1 MPCSDDLSRRL
12 WHFQCPTHIGHR
24 KGECAVEP
32 TLVVIGLNHRTAPVE
47 VRERFWMNGCRQAE
61 ALAMLAQAEGI
72 EEILIFSTC
81 KRIEFVL
88 WGDATLAVNSVLRF
102 LTAEYDLKLCEW
114 NSFYRL
120 VDEQAVEHA
129 FRVGCGLDS
138 LCMSEKNIAR
148 QVSTAWQQARNA
160 GSSGHFLDAVLQKT
174 LAVRRRVR
182 KETPLGA
189 QTISAPAAAAEI
201 ANRIF
206 GSLAKRN
213 IVVLGAGR
221 MGEMTAREL
230 TGRGA
235 PSVTVINRNEARA
248 HGLEHIPGVRACALD
263 DRDNALAKADLVVSA
278 TSAPGFIFT
287 ADDMKKLA
295 AERKGRK
302 LLLIDLALPRNID
315 PIVREFEG
323 VLLYDL
329 EDLERAVE
337 PRAGTRA
344 GEQRAEEIV
353 LAEVQVFRKEL
364 LKDRGAQE
372 AIDLRHRLDEIC
384 RQELESF
391 RLEQGPFPKDKDQLI
406 TAVSTR
412 LAHRIA
418 GSLAREM
425 KGHHEAKKSGRL
437 TATV

>member
-1 MPCSDDLSRRL
+1 M
-12 WHFQCPTHIGHR
+12 
-24 KGECAVEP
+24 EP

-47 VRERFWMNGCRQAE
+47 VRERFWMSGCRQAE
-61 ALAMLAQAEGI
+61 TLAMLSQAEGI
-72 EEILIFSTC
+72 EEVLVFSTC
-81 KRIEFVL
+81 KRTEFVL

-120 VDEQAVEHA
+120 VDEQALEHA

-138 LCMSEKNIAR
+138 VCIGEKNIAR
-148 QVSTAWQQARNA
+148 QVSSAWQQARNA

-174 LAVRRRVR
+174 LAIRRRVR

-189 QTISAPAAAAEI
+189 QTVSAAAAAAEV
-201 ANRIF
+201 ASRIF
-206 GSLAKRN
+206 GSLANRK
-213 IVVLGAGR
+213 IVLLGAGR
-221 MGEMTAREL
+221 MGEMTVREL
-230 TGRGA
+230 TARGA
-235 PSVTVINRNEARA
+235 QSVVVVNRTEGRARNLEQTAGA
-248 HGLEHIPGVRACALD
+248 HALGLN
-263 DRDNALAKADLVVSA
+263 DRWAAMVKADLVVTA

-287 ADDMKKLA
+287 SDDMKKLA

-344 GEQRAEEIV
+344 GEHQAEEIV
-353 LAEVQVFRKEL
+353 LAEVQAFRKEL
-364 LKDRGAQE
+364 LADHGAQD
-372 AIDLRHRLDEIC
+372 AVDLRRRLEEIF

-391 RLEQGPFPKDKDQLI
+391 RLEQGPFPKEQDQLLA
-406 TAVSTR
+406 AVSAR

-418 GSLAREM
+418 GSLAKEM
-425 KGHHEAKKSGRL
+425 QGHQDPKKAGRL
-437 TATV
+437 IVAV

>member
-1 MPCSDDLSRRL
+1 MLCVGDFGTSDAIPISEFSR
-12 WHFQCPTHIGHR
+12 GSV
-24 KGECAVEP
+24 AVEP

-47 VRERFWMNGCRQAE
+47 VRERFWMSGCRQGE
-61 ALAMLAQAEGI
+61 TLAMLSQAEGI
-72 EEILIFSTC
+72 EEVLVFSTC
-81 KRIEFVL
+81 KRTEFVL

-120 VDEQAVEHA
+120 VDEQALEHA

-138 LCMSEKNIAR
+138 VCIGEKNIAR
-148 QVSTAWQQARNA
+148 QVSFAWQQARNA

-174 LAVRRRVR
+174 LAIRRRVR
-182 KETPLGA
+182 KETPLCA
-189 QTISAPAAAAEI
+189 QTISASAAAADV
-201 ANRIF
+201 ATRIF
-206 GSLAKRN
+206 GSLTNRN

-221 MGEMTAREL
+221 MGEMAAREL
-230 TGRGA
+230 SSRAAQSIAVVNRTEGRG
-235 PSVTVINRNEARA
+235 R
-248 HGLEHIPGVRACALD
+248 HLEQIAGVRACSLD
-263 DRDNALAKADLVVSA
+263 DRWTALLKADLAVSA

-287 ADDMKKLA
+287 SDDMKKLA

-315 PIVREFEG
+315 PVVREFEG

-329 EDLERAVE
+329 EDLERAAE

-344 GEQRAEEIV
+344 GEQQAEEIV
-353 LAEVQVFRKEL
+353 LAEVQAFRKEL
-364 LKDRGAQE
+364 LTDRAAQDTT
-372 AIDLRHRLDEIC
+372 DLRHRVDEIC

-391 RLEQGPFPKDKDQLI
+391 RLEQGPFPKDQDQLLA
-406 TAVSTR
+406 AVSAR

-425 KGHHEAKKSGRL
+425 KGHAEHRKQGQLPA
-437 TATV
+437 AV